1 MSPVTIRCDPD
12 GLEVLALDA
21 MLPDLV
27 GRRVL
32 EVGCGDGR
40 LTRRYARRAGSVHAI
55 DPDPS
60 RIAALEA
67 DRPEG
72 DVAARVAGFL
82 DDDLGLPEPAFDAI
96 IFSWSL

>member
-1 MSPVTIRCDPD
+1 MRRACARLTVVDFKEYALSQ
-12 GLEVLALDA
+12 LA
-21 MLPDLV
+21 PPP
-27 GRRVL
+27 GRVL

-72 DVAARVAGFL
+72 HVTAQPAGFL
-82 DDDLGLPEPAFDAI
+82 DDDLDLPEPVFDAI

>member
-1 MSPVTIRCDPD
+1 MTIRRDPE

-21 MLPDLV
+21 MLPNLV

-40 LTRRYARRAGSVHAI
+40 LTRRYARRAGWVHAI

-60 RIAALEA
+60 SIAALVA
-67 DRPEG
+67 DPPEG
-72 DVAARVAGFL
+72 NVTARAAGFL
-82 DDDLGLPEPAFDAI
+82 DDNLDLPEPVFDAI

>member
-1 MSPVTIRCDPD
+1 MTIRRDP
-12 GLEVLALDA
+12 ERREILALDA

-40 LTRRYARRAGSVHAI
+40 LTRRYAHRAGSVLAI
-55 DPDPS
+55 DPNPS
-60 RIAALEA
+60 RIAALED
-67 DRPEG
+67 DRPG
-72 DVAARVAGFL
+72 GNVTARAVGFL
-82 DDDLGLPEPAFDAI
+82 DDDLNLPDRSFDAI

>member
-1 MSPVTIRCDPD
+1 MTIRRDP
-12 GLEVLALDA
+12 ERREILALDA

-40 LTRRYARRAGSVHAI
+40 LTRRYAHRAGSVLAI

-60 RIAALEA
+60 RIAALKENS
-67 DRPEG
+67 PG
-72 DVAARVAGFL
+72 NVIARTVGLL
-82 DDDLGLPEPAFDAI
+82 DDDPNLPDRSFDPI